1 MVQVERRD
9 QDLWG
14 EQEDPQIHKLILSMQ
29 TRVLNHLLNAKT
41 LYRLSDTGLYGNT
54 YSVDEMMEDLTKAVF
69 SGDPRNQVSTIR
81 RNLQVN
87 YVRRLIEIMSQD
99 YYDELA
105 TSAVYN
111 SLRDIQKISRKS
123 SSHPPTKSHRKYLN
137 WIISS
142 ALDLAN

>member
-1 MVQVERRD
+1 
-9 QDLWG
+9 
-14 EQEDPQIHKLILSMQ
+14 
-29 TRVLNHLLNAKT
+29 
-41 LYRLSDTGLYGNT
+41 
-54 YSVDEMMEDLTKAVF
+54 MMEDLTKAVF